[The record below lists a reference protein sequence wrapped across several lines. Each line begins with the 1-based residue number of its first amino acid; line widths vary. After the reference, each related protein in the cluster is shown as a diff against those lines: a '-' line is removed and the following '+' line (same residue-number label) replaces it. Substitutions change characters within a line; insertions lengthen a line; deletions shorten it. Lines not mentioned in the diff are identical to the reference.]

1 MDTKQIEYMI
11 AVEKEG
17 SITEAAKRL
26 YVTPSALS
34 QQLKN
39 LEQELDTRLFIRSK
53 RGMTLT
59 PEGNLY
65 LSGAKA
71 MLAVKEKVMEQIQSL
86 VRQKNQS
93 SQISIA
99 LNQNFYNFVQK
110 HIIAEFE
117 RKFPYMEIQTV
128 LVTEKSAK
136 EEVLRGNA
144 DMGFIIASGVT
155 SSSLD
160 SIPLQRE
167 AIHLAFPR
175 QVLEELPADYSF
187 EELTKALRGMEYI
200 SAPRAQIR
208 DADEYYLRCAG
219 LDPKVLCYA
228 TSYAHLRKLLN
239 LQFAYGVIPEGFIEE
254 TDTFAHVPIRPAA
267 FYTLEIVLSSSLSM
281 TEEIRELIVQFLR
294 EFDRENGGKSMLE
307 ALEHG

>member
-11 AVEKEG
+11 AVEEEG
-17 SITEAAKRL
+17 SITEAAKRM

-71 MLAVKEKVMEQIQSL
+71 MLAVKEKAMEQIQSL

-167 AIHLAFPR
+167 ALHLAFPR
-175 QVLEELPADYSF
+175 QILENLPPDYSF
-187 EELTKALRGMEYI
+187 EELIKALQGMDYV
-200 SAPRAQIR
+200 SAPLAGIR
-208 DADEYYLRCAG
+208 NADAYYLCCAG
-219 LDPKVLCYA
+219 LDPKIMCYA

>member
-71 MLAVKEKVMEQIQSL
+71 MLAVKEKAMEQIQSL

-99 LNQNFYNFVQK
+99 LNQNFYNFVRK

-187 EELTKALRGMEYI
+187 EELTKVLRGMEYI